1 MAVHNRSDLSD
12 VLDEIARGTPK
23 PVYLCCGERYL
34 CQQTAGQLEQAFLE
48 QGSGTCHSIDGATED
63 TARILSRLHSLSLL
77 PGWQIYRISDSRLF
91 LSRNVG
97 PDLWEKA
104 CKAHQDSKTET
115 AARYLAQLLALAA
128 LSGEEAGIFSA
139 LSGEHWQSAFG
150 FARPAE
156 DLSWADE
163 VFNRHRPAVPTGGN
177 DATEKL
183 ILAIEKGFPGRNILL
198 LLAETVDKR
207 KRLYTAIKKH
217 GQVIDCSIA
226 EGASRAAQDQQKN
239 IVRELAV
246 ATLKEF
252 GKTIDPQVLEHLFER
267 IGCHP
272 VAVVRETEKLA
283 LFADERTQITGADL
297 DLLVGRTREEAIFE
311 LSEALAA
318 RNTSQALI
326 ILHHLLRDGIHAL
339 AIIATLRNFLR
350 RLLILRS
357 LQLLPHPAWSR
368 SMNSAQ
374 FQNSYLPAL
383 KDTGRWPELLKGHPY
398 ALFMSF
404 AKAADWSPSTLKRC
418 LTRLM
423 EAEFRLKGAPLP
435 AQIILEEMLVSM
447 VSPSVSLT
455 ATR

>member
-1 MAVHNRSDLSD
+1 MAVHDRSDLSTI
-12 VLDEIARGTPK
+12 LDEIVRGTPR

-34 CQQTAGQLEQAFLE
+34 CQQAAGQIEQAFLE
-48 QGSGTCHSIDGATED
+48 HGSGTCHVIDGAAED
-63 TARILSRLHSLSLL
+63 TSRMLSRLQSLSLL

-97 PDLWEKA
+97 PDLWDKA
-104 CKAHQDSKTET
+104 CRAHQDNKTET

-128 LSGEEAGIFSA
+128 LSSEEAGIFSA
-139 LSGEHWQSAFG
+139 LSGEHWQTAFG
-150 FARPAE
+150 FARPTE

-163 VFNRHRPAVPTGGN
+163 IINRYHPPVPTGSN

-183 ILAIEKGFPGRNILL
+183 IAAIEKGFPGRNVLL

-207 KRLYTAIKKH
+207 KRLYAAIKKY
-217 GQVIDCSIA
+217 GQVIDCGIA
-226 EGASRAAQDQQKN
+226 EGASRAAQDQQKH

-252 GKTIDPQVLEHLFER
+252 GKTIEPQVLEHLFER

-283 LFADERTQITGADL
+283 LFADELTQITRADL

-318 RNTSQALI
+318 RKAAQSLI

-350 RLLILRS
+350 RLLIFRS
-357 LQLLPHPAWSR
+357 LQLLPQPVWSR
-368 SMNSAQ
+368 SMSSAQ

-383 KDTGRWPELLKGHPY
+383 KETGRWPDLLKGHPY

-404 AKAADWSPSTLKRC
+404 VKAADWSPSTLKRS

-423 EAEFRLKGAPLP
+423 EAEFRLKGTPLP
-435 AQIILEEMLVSM
+435 AQLILEEMLVSM
-447 VSPSVSLT
+447 ISPAVSPT